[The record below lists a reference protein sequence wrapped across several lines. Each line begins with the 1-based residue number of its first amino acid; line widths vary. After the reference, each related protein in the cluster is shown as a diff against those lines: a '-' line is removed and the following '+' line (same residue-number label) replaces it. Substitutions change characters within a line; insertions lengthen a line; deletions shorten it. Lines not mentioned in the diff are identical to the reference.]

1 MKLLRQTSKL
11 QQVVLIRVVTR
22 VTSPLTEGS
31 TGTSSVSKLARWLE
45 DGLGAPLLPILLLAG
60 RRVST
65 SLRPVFMEFSE

>member
-60 RRVST
+60 CAELTAFCIVKTNTRT
-65 SLRPVFMEFSE
+65 